1 MEIKKTKV
9 LLDRANKWFEAQ
21 IKDNI
26 KLCVGD
32 RVVVDTQKCEE
43 AGSVVCTPYTD
54 ELKKDEPIMLVLRKL
69 TKEDELKIKNNL
81 EKESKIKK
89 ETKNLIKKHNLDIKI
104 VSVQLALD
112 SSKII
117 ISFTS
122 EDRVDFRDLV
132 KDLANIYKTRIELRQ
147 IGARDEVK
155 IVGAIGPC
163 GRICCCNG
171 YFNEFCHVSIKMA
184 KVQGLSL
191 NPTNI
196 SGMCGRLM
204 CCLAY
209 ENEYYSECSKK
220 MPKINSIVETPDGKG
235 QAVFLNF
242 LKQTVDVKF
251 EDEIKTYPLDKL
263 RFNKTQG
270 NSNED
275 MQ

>member
-21 IKDNI
+21 VKDDLNLNI
-26 KLCVGD
+26 GD

-43 AGSVVCTPYTD
+43 AGSIVSNIYIA

-69 TKEDELKIKNNL
+69 TKEDEEKIKNNF
-81 EKESKIKK
+81 EKEAKIKK
-89 ETKNLIKKHNLDIKI
+89 ETKSLIKKHNLDMKI
-104 VSVQLALD
+104 ISVQLSLD

-117 ISFTS
+117 ISFTA
-122 EDRVDFRDLV
+122 EDRIDFRELV

-155 IVGAIGPC
+155 IIGAIGPC

-220 MPKINSIVETPDGKG
+220 MPKINSMVETPDGIG
-235 QAVFLNF
+235 QAIFLNF

-251 EDEIKTYPLDKL
+251 EDDIKTYPLDKL
-263 RFNKTQG
+263 KFTKTQG
-270 NSNED
+270 NINEE
-275 MQ
+275 MH

>member
-1 MEIKKTKV
+1 M
-9 LLDRANKWFEAQ
+9 AGF
-21 IKDNI
+21 
-26 KLCVGD
+26 
-32 RVVVDTQKCEE
+32 VV
-43 AGSVVCTPYTD
+43 A
-54 ELKKDEPIMLVLRKL
+54 M
-69 TKEDELKIKNNL
+69 
-81 EKESKIKK
+81 
-89 ETKNLIKKHNLDIKI
+89 
-104 VSVQLALD
+104 
-112 SSKII
+112 
-117 ISFTS
+117 
-122 EDRVDFRDLV
+122 
-132 KDLANIYKTRIELRQ
+132 
-147 IGARDEVK
+147 
-155 IVGAIGPC
+155 
-163 GRICCCNG
+163 G